1 MSVLSSRRYLSVW
14 LRRLSTDR
22 IERRSSERVEAF
34 VVVASIKSRAAHH
47 RADRWRGAAWP
58 QGRHGLRRRPRHV
71 SERCRW
77 WRPISRPTGVC
88 SKPSPTGAT
97 AIRRW
102 SASIRRTVC
111 CSTSPAARIC
121 SAARRR
127 WPAIWSRGS
136 RSRDC
141 APASRSPTR
150 SAAPGASRAMAS
162 PASSRAAKPKRP
174 CCRCRSRRCASIPRP
189 SPA

>member
-22 IERRSSERVEAF
+22 IERRSSEPVESLRRRRVDQG
-34 VVVASIKSRAAHH
+34 RAAHH
-47 RADRWRGAAWP
+47 RPDRRRGAARP
-58 QGRHGLRRRPRHV
+58 EDRHGARRCPRHV
-71 SERCRW
+71 SERCRSW
-77 WRPISRPTGVC
+77 TPIRRPTGVC

-102 SASIRRTVC
+102 SASIRRMAC

-121 SAARRR
+121 SAAKRR

-136 RSRDC
+136 RVRALRARVAVADTVGC
-141 APASRSPTR
+141 AWGVARYGKPGIVPRGETE
-150 SAAPGASRAMAS
+150 AAVLPL
-162 PASSRAAKPKRP
+162 PIAALRVD
-174 CCRCRSRRCASIPRP
+174 A
-189 SPA
+189 